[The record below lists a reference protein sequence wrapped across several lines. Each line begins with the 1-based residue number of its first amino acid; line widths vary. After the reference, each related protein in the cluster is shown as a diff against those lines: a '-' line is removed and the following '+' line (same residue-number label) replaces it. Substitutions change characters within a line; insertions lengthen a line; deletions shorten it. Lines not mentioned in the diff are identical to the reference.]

1 MPTYDEII
9 TRGSPTDPLI
19 PDTIVNSVIED
30 MPKASVLL
38 NRARRVQLTNKTG
51 RQPVLSALPAAYWVN
66 GDTGMKQ
73 TTKAEWDNVTIT
85 AEELAAIVVIPD
97 AYFDDAS
104 LPLWDQIR
112 PLLVEAIGLKVDQAG
127 LFGVDKPA
135 SWPTAVVPAAV
146 ATGNTVTAGD
156 NDDFG
161 VDVAELGEL
170 MAGQGYAINGFA
182 ARPGLQWRLVGLRNE
197 QGTPIYTPSLSAGA
211 PGGLYGYPL
220 NEVNNGAWDSDYDLL
235 AADWSKFVVGIR
247 QDITFRIFS
256 EGVISDDS
264 GNVVV
269 NLMQQDAK
277 AMRVVFRV
285 GFQVAN
291 PINRLEADE
300 ESRYPAGVIEAAS
313 GS

>member
-1 MPTYDEII
+1 MAGYDEII

-19 PDTIVNSVIED
+19 PEQIVNAVIEEL
-30 MPKASVLL
+30 PNSSVLL
-38 NRARRVQLTNKTG
+38 DRARRVQLTSKTG

-104 LPLWDQIR
+104 VPLWSQIQ
-112 PLLVEAIGLKVDQAG
+112 PLLAEAVGLKVDQAG
-127 LFGVDKPA
+127 LFGVDAPA
-135 SWPTAVVPAAV
+135 SWPDSVVEGAV
-146 ATGNTVTAGD
+146 AAGNTVTAGTG
-156 NDDFG
+156 DDFG
-161 VDVAELGEL
+161 QDVASLGEL
-170 MAGQGYAINGFA
+170 VAGQGFAINGFA
-182 ARPGLQWRLVGLRNE
+182 ARPGLQWRLVGLRND
-197 QGTPIYTPSLSAGA
+197 QGTPIYTPSLSLGA
-211 PGGLYGYPL
+211 PSGLYGYPL
-220 NEVNNGAWDSDYDLL
+220 NEVSNGSWDNDYDLI
-235 AADWSKFVVGIR
+235 AADWSKIVVGVR
-247 QDITFRIFS
+247 QDMTFRIFS
-256 EGVISDDS
+256 EGVISNDE
-264 GNVVV
+264 GEVVV

-291 PINRLEADE
+291 PITRLEADDE
-300 ESRYPAGVIEAAS
+300 ARYPAGVIEAA

>member
-1 MPTYDEII
+1 MAGYDEII

-19 PDTIVNSVIED
+19 PEQIVNAVIEE
-30 MPKASVLL
+30 MPKSSVLL
-38 NRARRVQLTNKTG
+38 DRARRVQLTSKTG

-73 TTKAEWDNVTIT
+73 TTKAEWENVTIT

-104 LPLWDQIR
+104 VPLWSQIQ
-112 PLLVEAIGLKVDQAG
+112 PLLAEAVGLKVDQAG
-127 LFGVDKPA
+127 LFGVDAPA
-135 SWPTAVVPAAV
+135 SWPDSVVEGAV
-146 ATGNTVTAGD
+146 AAGNTVTAGTG
-156 NDDFG
+156 DDFG
-161 VDVAELGEL
+161 VDVATL
-170 MAGQGYAINGFA
+170 AGAVAEQGFAVNGFA
-182 ARPGLQWRLVGLRNE
+182 AKPGLQWRLVGLRNE

-211 PGGLYGYPL
+211 PSGLYGYPL
-220 NEVNNGAWDSDYDLL
+220 NEVTNGAWDNDYDLI
-235 AADWSKFVVGIR
+235 AADWSKIVVGIR
-247 QDITFRIFS
+247 QDMTFRIFS
-256 EGVISDDS
+256 EGVISNDE
-264 GNVVV
+264 GEVVV

-291 PINRLEADE
+291 PITRLESDDE
-300 ESRYPAGVIEAAS
+300 ARYPAGVIEAA